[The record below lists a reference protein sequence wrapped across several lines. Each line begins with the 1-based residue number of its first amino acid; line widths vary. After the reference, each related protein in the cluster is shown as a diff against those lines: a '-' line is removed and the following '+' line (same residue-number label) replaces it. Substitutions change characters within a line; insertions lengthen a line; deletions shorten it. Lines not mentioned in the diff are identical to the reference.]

1 MDKNS
6 RSPAK
11 KIDVHGARRL
21 IFMLAVSSTLGFW
34 VVASKAS
41 QISTALVKDAPQS
54 AGAVPP
60 LQTENQFILDLP
72 PLPTLVPTLE
82 SSAAGMSQGSAAVQ
96 NQITVVKPSLP
107 ITGKILMG
115 GAKPS
120 SGGSQTIITT
130 TGSSK

>member
-6 RSPAK
+6 HTPAK

-41 QISTALVKDAPQS
+41 QISTALVKDAPQT
-54 AGAVPP
+54 AGALPP

-82 SSAAGMSQGSAAVQ
+82 SFAAGMSQSLATVQ
-96 NQITVVKPSLP
+96 NPVTVVKSSLP

-120 SGGSQTIITT
+120 SGGSLTITT

>member
-41 QISTALVKDAPQS
+41 QISTELVKDAPQS
-54 AGAVPP
+54 AGALPP
-60 LQTENQFILDLP
+60 LQTENQFVLDLP

-82 SSAAGMSQGSAAVQ
+82 SSAAGISQGPATAQ
-96 NQITVVKPSLP
+96 NPVTVVKPSLP

-120 SGGSQTIITT
+120 SGGDLTITT

>member
-54 AGAVPP
+54 AGALPP
-60 LQTENQFILDLP
+60 LQTENQFVLDLP
-72 PLPTLVPTLE
+72 PLPTLVPTFE
-82 SSAAGMSQGSAAVQ
+82 SSAAGLSQGTAAEPNPV
-96 NQITVVKPSLP
+96 TVVKPSLP

-120 SGGSQTIITT
+120 SGGSLTITT

>member
-6 RSPAK
+6 HTSAK

-34 VVASKAS
+34 VVASKTS
-41 QISTALVKDAPQS
+41 QISTALVKDAPLS

-60 LQTENQFILDLP
+60 LQTENQFVLDLP

-82 SSAAGMSQGSAAVQ
+82 SSAAGTRQGPAAVQ
-96 NQITVVKPSLP
+96 SQITVVKPSLP

-115 GAKPS
+115 GAKPR
-120 SGGSQTIITT
+120 SGGSLTITT

>member
-1 MDKNS
+1 
-6 RSPAK
+6 
-11 KIDVHGARRL
+11 
-21 IFMLAVSSTLGFW
+21 MLAVSSTLGFW

-41 QISTALVKDAPQS
+41 QISTALVKDAPQLF
-54 AGAVPP
+54 GAVPP

-82 SSAAGMSQGSAAVQ
+82 ASAAHMTQGLTTVQ
-96 NQITVVKPSLP
+96 NPVTVVKPSLP

-120 SGGSQTIITT
+120 SGGSVTITT